1 MGSMVSFKC
10 SSCKW
15 ESDMFDLG
23 VGMVSYNNPIP
34 RLREELNLFEC
45 VKCGLFSARHCDDP
59 TETKRRFQ
67 CSRCRGKMIFLI
79 LKTLIRNPVL
89 TVAKKHY
96 LNVWPDA
103 GIKANRCMCWLI

>member
-67 CSRCRGKMIFLI
+67 CSKCRGKMVYFDFENLNKKPCINCGK
-79 LKTLIRNPVL
+79 KTLFE
-89 TVAKKHY
+89 Y
-96 LNVWPDA
+96 MA
-103 GIKANRCMCWLI
+103 GCWD